1 MNRHLKQLIYGSV
14 YLAILALF
22 GFWIYFSN
30 FHTTSTCFDNIQN
43 QDEEGIDCGGACF
56 KICLPNEFGTIEVVD
71 RVRILKV
78 DDEHLSLLVKIQ
90 NNSIDFAAES
100 FNYAINIFDSSDKLL
115 TSIFGTSFIYQGE
128 VKYLAVPNAKISPSL
143 AARATFESSNPNWI
157 LGETLAKPD
166 VIIQNQKTIFDNTQ
180 IKVEGS
186 LISHSVST
194 LSNIKIIAIFY
205 SQFGL
210 PVGVSQTE
218 IENLEPNG
226 TRLFVINHRALEDIL
241 TDKTQVFVFAKR

>member
-14 YLAILALF
+14 YLAILTFF
-22 GFWIYFSN
+22 GLWVYLSN
-30 FHTTSTCFDNIQN
+30 FHTTPTCFDSIQN
-43 QDEEGIDCGGACF
+43 QDEEGVDCGGTCQ
-56 KICLPNEFGTIEVVD
+56 KICLPNEFETIEVVD

-90 NNSIDFAAES
+90 NNNIDFAAES
-100 FNYAINIFDSSDKLL
+100 FNYTFNIFDKSDKLI

-128 VKYLAVPNAKISPSL
+128 VKYIAVPNAKISPSL
-143 AARATFESSNPNWI
+143 VARATFESSNPGWV
-157 LGETLAKPD
+157 LGELLAKPD
-166 VIIQNQKTIFDNTQ
+166 VAIQNQKTILDSNL

-186 LISHSVST
+186 LISHSAST
-194 LSNIKIIAIFY
+194 LNNIKIIAIFY

-210 PVGVSQTE
+210 PVGASQTE

-226 TRLFVINHRALEDIL
+226 TRSFVINHRALEDIL
-241 TDKTQVFVFAKR
+241 TDRTQVFVFAKR